1 MPIEHLSI
9 LVRIMS
15 ARLRGGPDGERGA
28 GLVEYLLL
36 FAFIAVVVI
45 VVVQSFGGKVSTMY
59 SSANSQIP

>member
-1 MPIEHLSI
+1 MPLQHLSI
-9 LVRIMS
+9 LAHALS
-15 ARLRGGPDGERGA
+15 ARLRTGDDERGA